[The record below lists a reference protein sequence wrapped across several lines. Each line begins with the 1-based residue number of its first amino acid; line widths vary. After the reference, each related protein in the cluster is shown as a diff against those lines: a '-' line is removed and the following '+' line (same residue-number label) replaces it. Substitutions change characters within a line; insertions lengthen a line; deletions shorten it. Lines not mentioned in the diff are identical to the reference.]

1 LSLVA
6 TAIVCLTTETI
17 KMMLAN
23 KPTSSA
29 ALLQLLLVS
38 AASVTAVRGQ
48 EFKYI
53 NPPQELWRASSAAT
67 VEGNGLYWAPDG
79 SALVGTF
86 SDGSLRAFDPA
97 TGAVSATYAPSAASS
112 GSVVTGLGGVTF
124 VGYGPNATGS
134 PYLVYA
140 VADNAADPTT
150 AQTYVFRC
158 ER

>member
-1 LSLVA
+1 
-6 TAIVCLTTETI
+6 
-17 KMMLAN
+17 MMLAT
-23 KPTSSA
+23 KPPSAA
-29 ALLQLLLVS
+29 ALLHLLLLS
-38 AASVTAVRGQ
+38 AAATVTYVRGQ

-53 NPPQELWRASSAAT
+53 NPPQELWRASSGAT

-150 AQTYVFRC
+150 AQTYVCRC

>member
-1 LSLVA
+1 
-6 TAIVCLTTETI
+6 
-17 KMMLAN
+17 MMIAN

-29 ALLQLLLVS
+29 ALLQLLLLAS
-38 AASVTAVRGQ
+38 AAVRGQ

-67 VEGNGLYWAPDG
+67 VDGNGLYWAPDG

-97 TGAVSATYAPSAASS
+97 TGAVSATYTPSAAS

-150 AQTYVFRC
+150 AQTYVVVVVIDESC
-158 ER
+158 CHA